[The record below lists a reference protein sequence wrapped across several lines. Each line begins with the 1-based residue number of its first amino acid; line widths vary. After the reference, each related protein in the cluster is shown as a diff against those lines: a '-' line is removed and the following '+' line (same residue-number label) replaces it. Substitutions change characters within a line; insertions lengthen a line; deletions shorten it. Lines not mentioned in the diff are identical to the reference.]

1 MRGGEAVSDPRD
13 AALAA
18 EYAENARLTTSGWLS
33 SPLVF
38 RIELALFAILAVI
51 AVIAGR
57 WALLAGIAI
66 PVAFLLASRLTM
78 RYVQHRIDAAAE
90 QNRRLAEQFEGT
102 SEPPG
107 TY

>member
-33 SPLVF
+33 SPVVF
-38 RIELALFAILAVI
+38 RIELAVI
-51 AVIAGR
+51 ASR
-57 WALLAGIAI
+57 WALLVGIAI
-66 PVAFLLASRLTM
+66 PVTFLLASRLSM
-78 RYVQHRIDAAAE
+78 RYVQHPIDAAAE